1 MKSLET
7 LCLSAGIS
15 KSVLKTYIL
24 CSGLIYG
31 DEEFLLKPYFQ
42 RAWLQNPD
50 YLYYLKEGRNRVPM
64 IHIKDLAEFVVKTV
78 ERPPSFPYIFA
89 VDYNKKSTLKNIM
102 ETISKGIGTGK
113 TERKEEEE
121 QTLPLPEMLNATV
134 RLKPS
139 RAFQLSEEELAL
151 QQEELDAAG
160 GEDDGEKKTN
170 KKLFKFNWHC
180 KEGFS
185 KNIVKLTEEYNDHN
199 VLKPNRVLIIGP
211 PAAGKSFFTEL
222 VAKQFNLP
230 KIEINK
236 ISEEG
241 LNLGEGDE
249 LGEEIR
255 TAMEEITNKLMEE
268 ENEKLEKEK
277 ERMEKMGIKVPENM
291 EVDPKKIRARMPGE
305 LLVKLYKRRLM
316 RNDCQNR
323 GYILDNFP
331 RTYDQAKALFMSN
344 LLISV
349 SLFI

>member
-15 KSVLKTYIL
+15 KPVLKTYIL

-31 DEEFLLKPYFQ
+31 DEEYLLKPFFQ

-50 YLYYLKEGRNRVPM
+50 HLYYLQDGRNRVPM

-102 ETISKGIGTGK
+102 EAISKGIGTGK
-113 TERKEEEE
+113 TESKEEEE
-121 QTLPLPEMLNATV
+121 KALPLPEMLKVSV
-134 RLKPS
+134 RFKPS
-139 RAFQLSEEELAL
+139 RAFQLTEEELAL
-151 QQEELDAAG
+151 QQEELDAG
-160 GEDDGEKKTN
+160 GEEDVEKKAN
-170 KKLFKFNWHC
+170 KKAFKFNWHC

-185 KNIVKLTEEYNDHN
+185 KNIVRLTEEYNANN

-222 VAKQFNLP
+222 VAQQFNLP

-277 ERMEKMGIKVPENM
+277 ERMEKMGLKVPENM
-291 EVDPKKIRARMPGE
+291 EVDPKNIRARMPGE

-316 RNDCQNR
+316 KNDCQNR

-331 RTYDQAKALFMSN
+331 RTYEQAKALFMSI
-344 LLISV
+344 L
-349 SLFI
+349 